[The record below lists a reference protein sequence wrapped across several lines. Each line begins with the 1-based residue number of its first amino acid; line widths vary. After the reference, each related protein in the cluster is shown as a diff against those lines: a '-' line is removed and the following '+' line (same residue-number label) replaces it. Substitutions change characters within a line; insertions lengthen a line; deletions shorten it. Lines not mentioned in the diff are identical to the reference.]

1 MQENIKQLD
10 NTLENAK
17 QTLIQTLSEK
27 NLLEEAKKKMT
38 IENVQKIN
46 NEADKIH
53 ESITNGLQKL
63 IQ

>member
-1 MQENIKQLD
+1 MD
-10 NTLENAK
+10 STLENAK
-17 QTLIQTLSEK
+17 QILLQTLGEK
-27 NLLEEAKKKMT
+27 NLLEEAKKGIT

-46 NEADKIH
+46 NEADKIR